1 MKKYV
6 SPEIEVAKVETA
18 DIMAAS
24 SIVELEQND
33 VDINVG
39 SLMDY
44 NPFA

>member
-6 SPEIEVAKVETA
+6 SPEIEVTKVETA

-24 SIVELEQND
+24 AELAAD

-39 SLMDY
+39 SLMTY
-44 NPFA
+44 NPFE

>member
-6 SPEIEVAKVETA
+6 SPEIEVTKVETA

-24 SIVELEQND
+24 GNLASND

-39 SLMDY
+39 SLMNY
-44 NPFA
+44 SPFDA

>member
-6 SPEIEVAKVETA
+6 SPEIEVTKVETA

-24 SIVELEQND
+24 GELTSND

-39 SLMDY
+39 SLMNY
-44 NPFA
+44 SPFDS

>member
-6 SPEIEVAKVETA
+6 SPEIEVTKVETS

-24 SIVELEQND
+24 ADLQND

-39 SLMDY
+39 SLMDFD
-44 NPFA
+44 PFN

>member
-6 SPEIEVAKVETA
+6 TPEIEVSKIETA

-24 SIVELEQND
+24 ADLQND

-39 SLMDY
+39 SLMDF
-44 NPFA
+44 NPFE